1 MSEHESEGS
10 PQLATS
16 DVARI
21 LHVSAD
27 RVRQFARS
35 GQLSCTETPYG
46 RLFDRAEVEA
56 FRDQRRMS
64 DRQTPL
70 QR

>member
-27 RVRQFARS
+27 RVRQLARR
-35 GQLSCTETPYG
+35 GQLSFTETPYG

-56 FRDQRRMS
+56 FRDRRRLS
-64 DRQTPL
+64 HRQNAS
-70 QR
+70 QG